1 MSQAAKND
9 PENTKVLYQCTC
21 GRQLELLEDYG
32 GSCPSCQQKISPKL
46 LHHDLAMTMTLGT
59 LPNGPEGGGTIY
71 FDAEPPLDP
80 ESEQDVEEQVDVKE
94 GAKHIAKESLEQIAG
109 KKFGHFQII
118 DPLGRGGMGQVFRAL
133 DTSLKR
139 YVAVK
144 VLRSGIETGTS
155 SASSDLEI
163 DLLLQEAV
171 TQARVTHPNIVTI
184 YYVGKQNDDPFLAM
198 ELINGHTILE
208 KLDDGPMAYPEIHS
222 IATQITSALQ
232 FSHELDIIHGD
243 IKPSNILVQRNGI
256 AKLSDFGMARR
267 ASDTERRSVGGTP
280 NYLAPETMK
289 GETPTIQSDMYA
301 LGATLYQMTFGG
313 LPVNMSG
320 RTVEEWLKCHQQEP
334 VEFPMPWPENLAE
347 GWQDML
353 KKLLAKDP
361 ADRFDSWAEVESELQ
376 KIEPAPAISAK
387 RVPRLVAAI
396 IDLMLVAL
404 LISPFQLL
412 SATPYIES
420 MLSQSALTAFLML
433 TLNFGA
439 IAAYT
444 LLVVLW
450 KQSPGRKLM
459 HVRVVNKYGLKVSRQ
474 TMATRSLMRMVIIW
488 FATVATISAAAGT
501 DGWVSIAAQTVAI
514 VGVVLTAID
523 IAVMMMREKG
533 RSLHDL
539 ISQTWVVVDTD

>member
-1 MSQAAKND
+1 
-9 PENTKVLYQCTC
+9 
-21 GRQLELLEDYG
+21 
-32 GSCPSCQQKISPKL
+32 
-46 LHHDLAMTMTLGT
+46 
-59 LPNGPEGGGTIY
+59 
-71 FDAEPPLDP
+71 
-80 ESEQDVEEQVDVKE
+80 
-94 GAKHIAKESLEQIAG
+94 
-109 KKFGHFQII
+109 
-118 DPLGRGGMGQVFRAL
+118 
-133 DTSLKR
+133 
-139 YVAVK
+139 
-144 VLRSGIETGTS
+144 
-155 SASSDLEI
+155 
-163 DLLLQEAV
+163 
-171 TQARVTHPNIVTI
+171 
-184 YYVGKQNDDPFLAM
+184 
-198 ELINGHTILE
+198 
-208 KLDDGPMAYPEIHS
+208 
-222 IATQITSALQ
+222 
-232 FSHELDIIHGD
+232 
-243 IKPSNILVQRNGI
+243 
-256 AKLSDFGMARR
+256 
-267 ASDTERRSVGGTP
+267 
-280 NYLAPETMK
+280 
-289 GETPTIQSDMYA
+289 
-301 LGATLYQMTFGG
+301 
-313 LPVNMSG
+313 
-320 RTVEEWLKCHQQEP
+320 
-334 VEFPMPWPENLAE
+334 MPWPENLAE